1 MNKIKVGDADRP
13 HLEAEQK
20 LPKEQL
26 EHTSS
31 WWKVMCLT
39 GVDYF
44 STLGYQPGLAIL
56 AAGVISPA
64 ATLVLVLVT
73 LLGALPAY
81 ALVAKESPHGQGSIA
96 MLARQF
102 SGWRGKVIVLILLG
116 FVVTA
121 FLFTIT
127 LSAADATAH
136 LIENPLINLGTG
148 RGIRILSTIVMIV
161 ALTAVFLGGLKEAV
175 RYAVLIVALY
185 LTLTAI
191 TIGACVVD
199 IAKDLSVVERWSLE
213 VKSLFSSPF
222 VLIGTAMLV
231 FPKLALG
238 LSGFETG
245 VAVMPLVKGDRTDS
259 PGTLEGRI
267 KNTRKLLMAA
277 ASVMSTFLILS
288 AFVTTLLIPANLL
301 AEGQP
306 ASGRALAYLAHQ
318 KLGTI
323 FGTAYDLAT
332 IFILWFAGASA
343 FTGLLTIIPQYLPR
357 YGMAPNWTAARVP
370 LSILICAL
378 SIIITVLFD
387 ATITGQAGP
396 YTTGILVMI
405 TSAAIAAYLS
415 LPRESRWMRVYFFF
429 VSAIFVYTT
438 FANMIQQISGV
449 LISLT
454 VVALIIVCS
463 FIYRFIRSTELR
475 INKVIFDGAALK
487 FIRDS
492 TRQHWGQVRLL
503 AHKPN
508 DFDYKIKEED
518 ARKAHSI
525 QKREGNFIFLEIER
539 DDASE
544 FVDEILEVQGVESNG
559 NRILR
564 CRSHSVANALA
575 AVLLEI
581 RDQTETVP
589 HVYLRWTEGH
599 PLAYALKFVFF
610 GEGETASLTREILR
624 SSEADSDIRPIVHV
638 A

>member
-1 MNKIKVGDADRP
+1 
-13 HLEAEQK
+13 
-20 LPKEQL
+20 
-26 EHTSS
+26 S
-31 WWKVMCLT
+31 C
-39 GVDYF
+39 
-44 STLGYQPGLAIL
+44 
-56 AAGVISPA
+56 
-64 ATLVLVLVT
+64 
-73 LLGALPAY
+73 
-81 ALVAKESPHGQGSIA
+81 VA
-96 MLARQF
+96 
-102 SGWRGKVIVLILLG
+102 
-116 FVVTA
+116 
-121 FLFTIT
+121 
-127 LSAADATAH
+127 
-136 LIENPLINLGTG
+136 
-148 RGIRILSTIVMIV
+148 
-161 ALTAVFLGGLKEAV
+161 AVF
-175 RYAVLIVALY
+175 
-185 LTLTAI
+185 I
-191 TIGACVVD
+191 T
-199 IAKDLSVVERWSLE
+199 S
-213 VKSLFSSPF
+213 
-222 VLIGTAMLV
+222 
-231 FPKLALG
+231 
-238 LSGFETG
+238 
-245 VAVMPLVKGDRTDS
+245 
-259 PGTLEGRI
+259 
-267 KNTRKLLMAA
+267 
-277 ASVMSTFLILS
+277 AS
-288 AFVTTLLIPANLL
+288 
-301 AEGQP
+301 
-306 ASGRALAYLAHQ
+306 
-318 KLGTI
+318 
-323 FGTAYDLAT
+323 
-332 IFILWFAGASA
+332 ASA

-564 CRSHSVANALA
+564 CRS
-575 AVLLEI
+575 
-581 RDQTETVP
+581 
-589 HVYLRWTEGH
+589 
-599 PLAYALKFVFF
+599 
-610 GEGETASLTREILR
+610 
-624 SSEADSDIRPIVHV
+624 
-638 A
+638 